1 MDFPGDLK
9 YTKEHEWLRYDAT
22 TGEAVVG
29 ITSFAQSELGD
40 IVFVEFEPT
49 GVPIESDAIFGTV
62 EAVKTV
68 SELFAPVAGS
78 VLEVNQKLEANPEL
92 VNEDPYGEGWMIRMK
107 VDSADEVAALLSA
120 EDYAAMV
127 R

>member
-1 MDFPGDLK
+1 
-9 YTKEHEWLRYDAT
+9 
-22 TGEAVVG
+22 
-29 ITSFAQSELGD
+29 
-40 IVFVEFEPT
+40 
-49 GVPIESDAIFGTV
+49 
-62 EAVKTV
+62 VKTV